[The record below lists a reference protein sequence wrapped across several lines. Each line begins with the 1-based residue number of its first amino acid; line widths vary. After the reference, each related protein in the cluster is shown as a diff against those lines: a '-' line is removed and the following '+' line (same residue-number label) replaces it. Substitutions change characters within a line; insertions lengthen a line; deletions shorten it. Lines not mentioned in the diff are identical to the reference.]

1 MSYTPVTI
9 HDIARLLHISA
20 STVSRALNDHPRIS
34 KKTKEKVRQKAAELN
49 YQPNMVATN
58 LRSGKS
64 KIIGIIIPRINR
76 YFFSSV
82 IGGIEEVASSAGYK
96 IMIMQSDES
105 YKKEIEN
112 VYALLNARVDGILV
126 SISIE
131 TRKFDHFELV
141 KKRGLPLIF
150 FDRSI
155 NDSRFSNVGI
165 NDYSGALKAVQH
177 LISQG
182 YRRIAHLSGPEHIT
196 IYNNRKKGF
205 IKAHEKAGIPIDPN
219 LIVKDAITWDKGKEA
234 CEYLIKLKDPPDA
247 IFAASDFSAVGAM
260 VCLKENH
267 IKIPDEIGVVGFA
280 NEPFNAWLEPG
291 LTSVD
296 QHSVE
301 IGKNAARLFLY
312 EIGRS
317 AKDSKSTQIILEPEL
332 VIRKSSLKKA
342 E

>member
-9 HDIARLLHISA
+9 HDIARLLNISA

-34 KKTKEKVRQKAAELN
+34 KKTKEKVRQMAGELN
-49 YQPNMVATN
+49 YQPNLVASN

-64 KIIGIIIPRINR
+64 KIIGILVPRINR
-76 YFFSSV
+76 YFFSNV

-105 YKKEIEN
+105 YKKEIESI
-112 VYALLNARVDGILV
+112 YALLNARVDGILV

-131 TRKFDHFELV
+131 TRKFDHFDLIR
-141 KKRGLPLIF
+141 KRGLPLIF

-155 NDSRFSNVGI
+155 NNSDFSNVGI
-165 NDYSGALKAVQH
+165 NDFSGGLKAVQH

-182 YRRIAHLSGPEHIT
+182 CRRIAHLAGPEHIN
-196 IYNNRKKGF
+196 IYYNRKKGF
-205 IKAHEKAGIPIDPN
+205 EKAHEEAGLPIDSG
-219 LIVKDAITWDKGKEA
+219 LVVKDAVTWDKGKEA
-234 CEYLIKLKDPPDA
+234 CEYLINLKNPPDA

-260 VCLKENH
+260 VCLKENGL
-267 IKIPDEIGVVGFA
+267 KIPEDVAVVGYA

-296 QHSVE
+296 QHSNE
-301 IGKNAARLFLY
+301 IGKNAARLFLN
-312 EIGRS
+312 EVGRLPE
-317 AKDSKSTQIILEPEL
+317 DSKSTQIILEPEL
-332 VIRKSSLKKA
+332 IIRKSSVKKG
-342 E
+342 